1 MNYELE
7 KLKER
12 VTELEQKIMQISR
25 IVLPISSV
33 YKTKLQPHQYCGYC
47 GQKIDSIPNLCVNQY
62 CPLKYST
69 NNRDLA

>member
-12 VTELEQKIMQISR
+12 VTELEQKIMQISK
-25 IVLPISSV
+25 IVLPVSSV

-47 GQKIDSIPNLCVNQY
+47 GKKIDSVLFTCIDQY
-62 CPLKYST
+62 CPVKYST